1 MCYKTDSASKEG
13 GGGGY
18 IADPASNKAYLSLIT
33 GWGILEELSFSDICI
48 VLLVLTKKNNSFW
61 KQGKK
66 TVFFQFNTGAL
77 SNEPTEESSD
87 YPQFNFALPTV
98 ID

>member
-48 VLLVLTKKNNSFW
+48 VLLVLTKKTIHFGNKAKRLCSFSLTLEHYLMSPL
-61 KQGKK
+61 KSHQ
-66 TVFFQFNTGAL
+66 TIHNLTL
-77 SNEPTEESSD
+77 L
-87 YPQFNFALPTV
+87 YLL
-98 ID
+98 